1 MHNLCLILN
10 SLTITDTGISGKTC
24 AYLVY
29 GVLLQISLYTFET
42 VAKLV
47 LGTGP
52 VVDHAGFFPLGAVEA
67 VFFGLVG
74 ADAGPLLEAG
84 TDPDDLDMARCIHVF
99 LEESKAQR

>member
-1 MHNLCLILN
+1 MSYSH
-10 SLTITDTGISGKTC
+10 TITDRGISGKTC

-47 LGTGP
+47 LGTAGP
-52 VVDHAGFFPLGAVEA
+52 VVDNAGFFPLGAVEA
-67 VFFGLVG
+67 VFFDPVD

-84 TDPDDLDMARCIHVF
+84 TDPDDLDIVRCIHVF
-99 LEESKAQR
+99 